1 MRKLIE
7 TNKDIIFLLFI
18 SIWLFIG
25 IIVAFTNINIWK
37 FNAVMVIL
45 FSILCIFKVWNHKF
59 NKWLNKEI

>member
-25 IIVAFTNINIWK
+25 IIVAFTDINIWK

-59 NKWLNKEI
+59 NNWLNKEI